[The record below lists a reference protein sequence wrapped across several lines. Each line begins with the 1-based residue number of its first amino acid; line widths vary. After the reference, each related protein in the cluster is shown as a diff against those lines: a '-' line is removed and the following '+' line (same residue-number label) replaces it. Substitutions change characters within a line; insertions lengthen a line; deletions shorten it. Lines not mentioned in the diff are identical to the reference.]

1 VAGPVD
7 RVETFLDGFA
17 AAAPPLA
24 VVERVTVIQW
34 LNNKCLRL
42 VQAVFIVLLS

>member
-24 VVERVTVIQW
+24 VVERVTVIRW
-34 LNNKCLRL
+34 LDNECLRS
-42 VQAVFIVLLS
+42 VQSVFTFI